1 LQAWKFVQFLLSK
14 NVNGQIA
21 TDASG
26 FPGNA
31 MASPNFAGAN
41 PHYKAAF
48 GVYQPRVPMNEFVG
62 LPDSTQLMTDFVTQF
77 QKFFAGQE
85 SATSMLQTVQAQ
97 WKQVF

>member
-1 LQAWKFVQFLLSK
+1 MQFLLNK
-14 NVNGQIA
+14 NANSQIA

-31 MASPNFAGAN
+31 MAQPDFTGAN

-48 GVYQPRVPMNEFVG
+48 DVYQSRVPMNEFVG
-62 LPDSTQLMTDFVTQF
+62 LPESTQLMTDFVTQF
-77 QKFFAGQE
+77 QKFFAGQM
-85 SATSMLQTVQAQ
+85 SATNMLKTVQAQ